1 MKIAMVGPAYLFR
14 GGVVRYNEA
23 DLMRVTF
30 VLSSLRLS
38 GGVQVVVECANRLAA
53 RGHHVSLVAPRDTLD
68 ADIGRRLAAKVEV
81 HYSRSSLPTR
91 SGVAAQARL
100 AWSLARAIP
109 PVDRV
114 IATHTPTIV
123 PVLMA
128 TRRRSEQRAWLYM
141 DYAEMFERRPIERR
155 LWRYGPRFFSRI
167 GALSEA
173 SRQEAL
179 RHGAQRV
186 KVIGVGI
193 TDSELFVPSSRP
205 VDHHAPTALYV
216 GDARPRK
223 GLAEFLA
230 AAEIA
235 QRSIGDLQLLIV
247 TKEPASIESSV
258 RHTIVLRP
266 DRAAL
271 PDLYR
276 QADVF
281 VSSSWSEGFGLP
293 PLEAMACGV
302 PVVMTDSRGV
312 RDFARPDEN
321 CVLVPP
327 REVDALAGA
336 IRRVLSDRAFAQS
349 MARAGVSTAQRFQ
362 WGGCIDRLE
371 RLLAP

>member
-1 MKIAMVGPAYLFR
+1 
-14 GGVVRYNEA
+14 
-23 DLMRVTF
+23 MRVTF
-30 VLSSLRLS
+30 VLSSLYLS
-38 GGVQVVVECANRLAA
+38 GGVQVIVEYANRLAA

-68 ADIGRRLAAKVEV
+68 AEIGRRLAAQVEV
-81 HYSRSSLPTR
+81 QYARLSLPTR
-91 SGVAAQARL
+91 SGVAAARL
-100 AWSLARAIP
+100 AWSLAQVVP
-109 PVDRV
+109 PADVV

-123 PVLMA
+123 PVLLA
-128 TRRRSEQRAWLYM
+128 TRRRSERRAWLYM
-141 DYAEMFERRPIERR
+141 DYAEMFERRPIERC
-155 LWRYGPRFFSRI
+155 LWRYGPRFFNRL

-179 RHGAQRV
+179 RHGARHV
-186 KVIGVGI
+186 EVIGLGL
-193 TDSELFVPSSRP
+193 TDSELFVPYSRP
-205 VDHHAPTALYV
+205 VERPGPVALYV

-235 QRSIGDLQLLIV
+235 QRAIGDLQLLIV
-247 TKEPASIESSV
+247 TKEPVSIESPV

-271 PDLYR
+271 PELYR

-327 REVDALAGA
+327 RQVDALAGA
-336 IRRVLSDRAFAQS
+336 MRRVLSDRPFAQS

-362 WGGCIDRLE
+362 WEACIDRLE
-371 RLLAP
+371 RWLVI